1 MKVSCLQ
8 ENLAKGLAIV
18 GRAVAARST
27 LPVLGNILIAT
38 DNGRLKLA
46 ATNLEI
52 AITHWIGAKVETE
65 GAITVPARQLT
76 DYVNSLPPDRIDIE
90 LNTRTQT
97 LHLKCARFDA
107 NIKGVEASEF
117 PIIPTVGDETKI
129 SVEPDVLR
137 EMIEQAAFSAATDD
151 SRPVLTGILAKFDK
165 SADPAKGN
173 SLTFAA
179 ADGFRL
185 SVRNAIL
192 SSTLDAPLTVIIPA
206 RALIEV
212 SRITGDQ
219 EEPIQI
225 AVTEN
230 RSQIMF
236 HLATTDVVSQ
246 LLDGNFPDYN
256 QILPKAFTTRTV
268 VNTSDL
274 QSAVRAAAVF
284 ARDASNIV
292 RLNIQPVAS
301 PGSEMPPEGAVG
313 SGAGK
318 VVVAATSAET
328 GDNVGEIDAQVNGDP
343 VEIAFN
349 ARFLGEVL
357 SVLHAPQVL
366 LETNSPASPGVFKPV
381 GRDDFTHVIM
391 PMHIGK

>member
-8 ENLAKGLAIV
+8 ENLAKGLSIV
-18 GRAVAARST
+18 GHAVAARST

-52 AITHWIGAKVETE
+52 GITHWIGAKVETE

-90 LNTRTQT
+90 LNARTQT
-97 LHLKCARFDA
+97 LHLKCARYDA
-107 NIKGVEASEF
+107 NIKGVDASEF

-129 SVEPDVLR
+129 IVEPDVLR

-151 SRPVLTGILAKFDK
+151 SRPVLTGIFAKFDK

-173 SLTFAA
+173 SMTFAA

-185 SVRNAIL
+185 SVRNAAL
-192 SSTLDAPLTVIIPA
+192 SSTLDAPITIIIPA

-230 RSQIMF
+230 RSQVMF
-236 HLATTDVVSQ
+236 HLANTDVVSQ

-256 QILPKAFTTRTV
+256 QILPKGFTTRTV

-292 RLNIQPVAS
+292 RLNIQPV
-301 PGSEMPPEGAVG
+301 PGPSNEM
-313 SGAGK
+313 GAGK

-328 GDNVGEIDAQVNGDP
+328 GDNVGEIDAQVSGDP

-349 ARFLGEVL
+349 ARFLGDVL
-357 SVLHAPQVL
+357 NVLHTPQVQI
-366 LETNSPASPGVFKPV
+366 ETNSPASPGVIKPV

-391 PMHIGK
+391 PMHIGR